1 MQKTKLNKFIQK
13 YNLGGNVNSVKWKS
27 DNQSLSTSFVTP
39 DKSLLGT
46 VEVNNF
52 QFEDA
57 DLGVYQT
64 DQLQKLLSV
73 LDNDVNLTLVKA
85 GDKAVSLKVKNVDHS
100 RLLVLTGIL
109 LCEELDKVLKKDS
122 KIDNPYSKNYKL
134 KVKEI
139 AEKHQDK
146 MHLIKNNI
154 DSLIDRIQSL
164 TK

>member
-1 MQKTKLNKFIQK
+1 MRNLRININGKFYDISCDKNNEK
-13 YNLGGNVNSVKWKS
+13 Y
-27 DNQSLSTSFVTP
+27 
-39 DKSLLGT
+39 
-46 VEVNNF
+46 
-52 QFEDA
+52 
-57 DLGVYQT
+57 
-64 DQLQKLLSV
+64 V
-73 LDNDVNLTLVKA
+73 LELMKRFNAKVQEI
-85 GDKAVSLKVKNVDHS
+85 SLKVKNVDHS